1 MKWILLRC
9 DHANGGGVTLRE
21 FDESQQSE
29 AFEAL
34 NEAERGKPESD
45 EVVLFLTES
54 EEMLRR
60 THSRYFVEFDTSGR
74 SLCNG
79 NGREHQETL
88 KRVLSG
94 YTEQFANG
102 A

>member
-9 DHANGGGVTLRE
+9 NHQNGGGVSLRE
-21 FDESQQSE
+21 FEESQQTE

-34 NEAERGKPESD
+34 NEAERDKPEAE

-60 THSRYFVEFDTSGR
+60 THSRYFYSAPEIAEM
-74 SLCNG
+74 L
-79 NGREHQETL
+79 RENLDHTMAEIRQ
-88 KRVLSG
+88 S
-94 YTEQFANG
+94 
-102 A
+102 

>member
-21 FDESQQSE
+21 FDESQQSK

-34 NEAERGKPESD
+34 NAAEHGKSESD

-60 THSRYFVEFDTSGR
+60 THSRYFYSAPEIAEMLDKNLDQTMAEIR
-74 SLCNG
+74 ND
-79 NGREHQETL
+79 
-88 KRVLSG
+88 
-94 YTEQFANG
+94 
-102 A
+102 

>member
-9 DHANGGGVTLRE
+9 HHQNGGGVSLRE
-21 FDESQQSE
+21 FEESQQSE

-34 NEAERGKPESD
+34 NEAEHDKPDAE

-60 THSRYFVEFDTSGR
+60 THSRYFYSAPEIAEMLRKNLDHTMAEIRQS
-74 SLCNG
+74 
-79 NGREHQETL
+79 
-88 KRVLSG
+88 
-94 YTEQFANG
+94 
-102 A
+102 

>member
-60 THSRYFVEFDTSGR
+60 THSRYFYSPPEIAEMLGKNLDQTMAEIR
-74 SLCNG
+74 NG
-79 NGREHQETL
+79 
-88 KRVLSG
+88 
-94 YTEQFANG
+94 
-102 A
+102 